1 MIKSFNKLSLFL
13 LAIALILGINV
24 SAQVTVS
31 TVAGNGTAA
40 FLDGTGT
47 AARLWTPWAVVVD
60 SQGNVFV
67 GEEGGKRIRKIT
79 PTGVVTTL
87 AGNGTSAFLNG
98 TGTAAAFFSPLAM
111 AIDKNDNLYVCD
123 ITRIR
128 KVTPAGVVTTFAG
141 NGVAQIIDGPAAQ
154 ASFSNLSGITI
165 DVDGNLYVSD
175 NYISESGDNEIT
187 SIRKITPAGMVST
200 FSTAVYYP
208 ANLTTDA
215 SKNLYVVDGDDQI
228 IKITPLGVASTYI
241 ASGTFGTPL
250 GLAMHSSGNLYVSIS
265 GNNRIYKVSPTKV
278 AKLVAGTGAALPFTD
293 GSGTTATFNYP
304 TGLAFNASSELYVAD
319 PFNHRI
325 RKVIDLSVLPVAFTS
340 LNAQLSASNQL
351 QVQWQ
356 TTSEAN
362 NKQFV
367 VQASVNGS
375 SWTNLGTVASKAA
388 NGNSSEVIAYTA
400 TYQLGQ
406 LALAGIGFLG
416 FLFLPVVRNRMA
428 RLAMIVLV
436 VAMAASCAKQNDS
449 FADLKVQSKAG
460 QSIYVRVAQV
470 DYNGTTTYSD
480 PIVVKGK

>member
-1 MIKSFNKLSLFL
+1 MIKSFNKLSLSL

-24 SAQVTVS
+24 YAQVTVS

-40 FLDGTGT
+40 YLDGTGT
-47 AARLWTPWAVVVD
+47 AARFWTPWAVVVD

-98 TGTAAAFFSPLAM
+98 TGTAAAFFGPTAM

-123 ITRIR
+123 RTRIR

-141 NGVAQIIDGPAAQ
+141 NGVAQITDGPAAQ
-154 ASFSNLSGITI
+154 ASFNSLVGITI
-165 DVDGNLYVSD
+165 DTDGNLFVSD
-175 NYISESGDNEIT
+175 LGDNDIT
-187 SIRKITPAGMVST
+187 PIRKITPAGVVST

-241 ASGTFGTPL
+241 ASGTFGSPF

-265 GNNRIYKVSPTKV
+265 GSNRIYKVSPTKV

-293 GSGTTATFNYP
+293 GSGATATFYYP

-367 VQASVNGS
+367 VQASVNGR

-406 LALAGIGFLG
+406 LALAGIGVLG
-416 FLFLPVVRNRMA
+416 FLFLPAVRNRMA

-436 VAMAASCAKQNDS
+436 VAMVTSCAKQNES

-460 QSIYVRVAQV
+460 QSIYVRIAQV